1 MALKFSVNVSSS
13 IIHKVKGTQKIW
25 SDYPARACASKGLC
39 DRSCLFIYLYIHIT
53 RGMQSIVGR
62 AELAIAVQPHQRAAE
77 LSGLLHIVLLYEVG
91 IR

>member
-1 MALKFSVNVSSS
+1 MIEILIEAHYNYYGKVSFSKAHARSSRQS
-13 IIHKVKGTQKIW
+13 
-25 SDYPARACASKGLC
+25 
-39 DRSCLFIYLYIHIT
+39 IT

-62 AELAIAVQPHQRAAE
+62 AELAIAVQPHRRAAE

>member
-1 MALKFSVNVSSS
+1 MRVAT
-13 IIHKVKGTQKIW
+13 HKAKLVVAD
-25 SDYPARACASKGLC
+25 S
-39 DRSCLFIYLYIHIT
+39 T

-62 AELAIAVQPHQRAAE
+62 AELAISVQPHQRAAE